1 MQYRKTFKAMVIKLL
16 KRCGKFSP
24 CCHWAAGQE
33 VAHIRGHRTHSEAA
47 ATRCLAAVVVVR
59 FAHQSSH
66 DAEGSGCIVG
76 AHFAGS
82 KGHHREVVGR
92 WVGLAEEDPGEEPST
107 RFL

>member
-1 MQYRKTFKAMVIKLL
+1 MQYRKTFKAMVIKLW
-16 KRCGKFSP
+16 KRCVKFSP
-24 CCHWAAGQE
+24 CCHWAAGQGA
-33 VAHIRGHRTHSEAA
+33 AHIRGHRTHSEAV
-47 ATRCLAAVVVVR
+47 ATRCLAAVVVH

-82 KGHHREVVGR
+82 KGHHREVAGR
-92 WVGLAEEDPGEEPST
+92 RVGLAEEDPGEEPST